1 MKKRL
6 FGIFGKAAL
15 FVMLAFAVTSCKLEY
30 DGPNARIFGFGT
42 LCELDKD
49 NGEYYITLDHEKE
62 KLYLN
67 DYTVQKDFRKD
78 GKRVAVTFS
87 PLDEKIAGYDYN
99 GSVLFLD
106 TVETKPFKTIDQAAA
121 DTIGNSGMSVINFY
135 LFEKYLHFYF
145 EVRDKDFLNKHDF
158 NLVQIEGKEE
168 VNSEGYVCLEFRHRN
183 YQEGGSN
190 ITKKYVSFDVEEL
203 LQKYADKKGIQV
215 KVRSIDG
222 DDLYCKLDFEKEG
235 AE

>member
-1 MKKRL
+1 MKKKN
-6 FGIFGKAAL
+6 FGILCKAAL
-15 FVMLAFAVTSCKLEY
+15 FVMLMFVVASCKLEY

-42 LCELDKD
+42 LCELDKA

-67 DYTVQKDFRKD
+67 GYTVPLDFRKN
-78 GKRVAVTFS
+78 GRRVAVTFN

-121 DTIGNSGMSVINFY
+121 DTIGSSGLSVINFY

-145 EVRDKDFLNKHDF
+145 EVLDKDFMNKHDF
-158 NLVQIEGKEE
+158 NLVQIEGQEE
-168 VNSEGYVCLEFRHRN
+168 LTGDGYINMEFRHRN

-190 ITKKYVSFDVEEL
+190 VTKKYVSFDVGEL
-203 LQKYADKKGIQV
+203 LQKYSGAKGIRV
-215 KVRSIDG
+215 KVRSIDN
-222 DDLYCKLDFEKEG
+222 DDQYCKFEFEDTG
-235 AE
+235 A